1 MQCIAQVLMS
11 LLVNIC
17 HVKSQYVVTLVHA
30 KFCAFG
36 MLYLPFVVNSGFQSM
51 PSTDG
56 GFQKHHGGFDEVN
69 WVISWMK

>member
-1 MQCIAQVLMS
+1 MS

-17 HVKSQYVVTLVHA
+17 HVKSQYVVTLVCA
-30 KFCAFG
+30 KF
-36 MLYLPFVVNSGFQSM
+36 YLPFVVNSGFQSM